1 MPAVEPWWLSS
12 ESISPAESSHSAALP
27 PAPEEFIDPD
37 LGSAQVIDRV
47 VNPELAA
54 LLRVL
59 L

>member
-1 MPAVEPWWLSS
+1 VEPWWLSS
-12 ESISPAESSHSAALP
+12 DSISPAESSHSAALP
-27 PAPEEFIDPD
+27 PAPEEFIDLD
-37 LGSAQVIDRV
+37 FVSAQVIDRV